1 MLCRTQSRSVPETPS
16 TPVDLLR
23 TLAVIAEA
31 PQEQYSDLC
40 RALGLSEIPTAA
52 QYSDLFLF
60 QLYPYASVHLGP
72 EGMMGGEARDR
83 VGGFWRAL
91 GFTPPAEPDHLA
103 ALLGLYATL
112 ADREASLAG
121 AERSLTFES
130 RRALLEEHLAP
141 WVFAFL
147 GRISDLTA
155 GAYAE
160 WAELLD
166 EVLREELRSVREDTG
181 GAGLALHLREAPE
194 LPDPRLEGSEA
205 FLAGL
210 LAPVRSGMVLTRA
223 DLARVAGELDIG
235 LRAGE
240 RRYAL
245 EHMLAQDASGTL
257 AALGDEARRQRSG
270 HEKRAEWLGSAA
282 SFAARRCSAAASL
295 LEELVHTGAKAGAS
309 PVT

>member
-1 MLCRTQSRSVPETPS
+1 M
-16 TPVDLLR
+16 
-23 TLAVIAEA
+23 IAEA
-31 PQEQYSDLC
+31 PEEQYSELC
-40 RALGLSEIPTAA
+40 GALGLSEVPTSA

-60 QLYPYASVHLGP
+60 QLYPYASVHVGP

-83 VGGFWRAL
+83 VGGFWHAL

-112 ADREASLAG
+112 ADREASLTG

-147 GRISDLTA
+147 GRISDLTS

-166 EVLREELRSVREDTG
+166 DVLREELLSVREDAG
-181 GAGLALHLREAPE
+181 GSGLALHLREAPE
-194 LPDPRLEGSEA
+194 LPDPRRAGSEA

-223 DLARVAGELDIG
+223 DLARVAGGLDVG

-257 AALGDEARRQRSG
+257 AALGEEARRQGSC
-270 HEKRAEWLGSAA
+270 HEERVVWLGSAA
-282 SFAARRCSAAASL
+282 SFAAKRCSTAASL
-295 LEELVHTGAKAGAS
+295 LVELAHTGAGAAGA

>member
-1 MLCRTQSRSVPETPS
+1 MPEVHS

-23 TLAVIAEA
+23 SLAVIAEA
-31 PQEQYSDLC
+31 PEEQYSDLC
-40 RALGLSEIPTAA
+40 VALGLSEVPTPAE
-52 QYSDLFLF
+52 YSDLFLF

-83 VGGFWRAL
+83 VGGFWHAL

-112 ADREASLAG
+112 ADRETSLEG
-121 AERSLTFES
+121 AERSLTFEA

-166 EVLREELRSVREDTG
+166 EVLREELRSVREDAG
-181 GAGLALHLREAPE
+181 DSGLALHLREAPE
-194 LPDPRLEGSEA
+194 LPDPRLAGSEA

-210 LAPVRSGMVLTRA
+210 LAPVRSGMLLTRA
-223 DLARVAGELDIG
+223 DLARVAAGLDVG

-245 EHMLAQDASGTL
+245 EHMVAQDASGTL
-257 AALGDEARRQRSG
+257 AALGDEALRQGTG
-270 HEKRAEWLGSAA
+270 HQERAEWLGSAA
-282 SFAARRCSAAASL
+282 SFAAKRCAAAASL
-295 LEELVHTGAKAGAS
+295 LAELAATDAEAGAS
-309 PVT
+309 PLG